1 MFLLHLLD
9 HQLYAL
15 RYIHP
20 LNEMKSVVYH
30 FEVTCETGSGS
41 IGLHSYGLFGGK
53 SRFSYWLSLGQ
64 TSFPKPSHGAIR
76 QNTDRPI
83 NKRSHKYI

>member
-41 IGLHSYGLFGGK
+41 IGLHSYGLFGAK
-53 SRFSYWLSLGQ
+53 
-64 TSFPKPSHGAIR
+64 I
-76 QNTDRPI
+76 
-83 NKRSHKYI
+83 

>member
-9 HQLYAL
+9 HQLHAL

-20 LNEMKSVVYH
+20 LNEMKSAIYH

-41 IGLHSYGLFGGK
+41 IGLHSNDEGPG
-53 SRFSYWLSLGQ
+53 
-64 TSFPKPSHGAIR
+64 PKRLERIIS
-76 QNTDRPI
+76 T
-83 NKRSHKYI
+83 